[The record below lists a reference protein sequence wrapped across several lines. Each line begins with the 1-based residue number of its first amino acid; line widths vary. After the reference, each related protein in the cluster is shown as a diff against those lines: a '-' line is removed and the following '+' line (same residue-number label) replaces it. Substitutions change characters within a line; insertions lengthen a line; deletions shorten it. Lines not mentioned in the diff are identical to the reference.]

1 MKLYMIQ
8 IYALV
13 LHTTLLYQFELHNC
27 RYAIMWASATFDV
40 ICSFFSIFHTAVWV
54 SYPLLVVINIQFY
67 KTSLI
72 IWKSL
77 FICWDSP
84 GKTWLHAQF
93 IVWIPK
99 SFNHIEN
106 WIALSNVISFNK
118 IVLAALLQVH
128 FVQNQL
134 DFLLIADNASQNSES
149 LLDFFNLLRLQDKVK
164 VKID

>member
-1 MKLYMIQ
+1 MYV
-8 IYALV
+8 V

-72 IWKSL
+72 IWKSRIHL
-77 FICWDSP
+77 LRFPWENM
-84 GKTWLHAQF
+84 TARTQF

-99 SFNHIEN
+99 SSNHFEN
-106 WIALSNVISFNK
+106 WIALSTVISFNK
-118 IVLAALLQVH
+118 IVQAALLQVH
-128 FVQNQL
+128 FVRNQL
-134 DFLLIADNASQNSES
+134 KFLLIADIASQNSES
-149 LLDFFNLLRLQDKVK
+149 LLEIFNLLRLQNK
-164 VKID
+164 VKINWNHKVHTIM